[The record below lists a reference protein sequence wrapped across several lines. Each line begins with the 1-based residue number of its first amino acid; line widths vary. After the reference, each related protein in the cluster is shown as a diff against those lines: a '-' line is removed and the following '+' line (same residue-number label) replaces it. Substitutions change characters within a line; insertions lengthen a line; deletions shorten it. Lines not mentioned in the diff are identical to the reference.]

1 MSNERVDGTQDGTA
15 ALRDADLAHDDAPEV
30 DPDAT
35 LLDVVSDLRRDVQ
48 HLEMPLRT
56 PGTEHGRDV
65 RLALL
70 GQIDDHLLPRL
81 RELSRPA
88 VVVVVG
94 STGAG
99 KSTLVNSLVGAEVSR
114 ASVIRPTTREPVL
127 VHHPADAGLLGDAV
141 LEDALRVAH
150 ESVPRGLCILDA
162 PDLDSLLRSNRET
175 AARLLAVADVGL
187 FVTTASRY
195 GDALPWHVLS
205 AARERGATMAMVLN
219 RAPDATVAEVRVDL
233 LDRLREY
240 GMQST
245 PLFIVPDAGP
255 HEGLLP
261 AKDVAGIRRWLS
273 TIAGAEQARRLILR
287 TLRGALSTL
296 PAQVEDLAAVI
307 EDQAVDASSLRAEV
321 AAHASVGVPVIER
334 AVADGTLDAGALVAA
349 WQSAIETDPGILRA
363 STGFRAPSARRVR
376 RREESLAPVLGEAER
391 AVARLLVRAS
401 EVAGQAIGDAIA
413 GEPGLPGGAA
423 LRDVVAGDP
432 EIGAWRERTAVTTAA
447 GWTAAVGE
455 HLADRADEA
464 AVRRARRRV
473 GVEGLRVVT
482 VVAALGN
489 VGAQRMLDGLLGAS
503 ASDVLADVRADLVD
517 RGRAVVLEEEGPYAE
532 RLDLPSLQ
540 DEAATP
546 VRLRLAELR
555 RLV

>member
-15 ALRDADLAHDDAPEV
+15 ALRDADPTLDDAPEA

-413 GEPGLPGGAA
+413 GEPGLPGGVA